1 MEIIDDKETMKVVN
15 ANERNNKIINS
26 TLASI
31 LSYTLVI
38 FVFNLIT
45 AYFAKRYNLF
55 KKLYYFK
62 VEFAK
67 NLDNWQLFPVR
78 MTFSMGPLFLLLLGT
93 ICFILQRQVRKKPG
107 IMKFFWLWMGI
118 HFFNYFVANAIL
130 MPMTLRPQETPHLAV
145 FATYMR
151 WDDFTKLTLSI
162 VSSLL
167 LILIGAVASKPFVQT
182 SNSTTQVAKIENRAF
197 YLFQV
202 VFIPFILSSIVN
214 YFLFIDNVKILNLTS
229 LICLFVVVLSIFIS
243 GLRNRMIMVYRF
255 PETAEINKR
264 LLITLVIL
272 VLLFK
277 ISPLNRGLQF

>member
-1 MEIIDDKETMKVVN
+1 
-15 ANERNNKIINS
+15 
-26 TLASI
+26 
-31 LSYTLVI
+31 
-38 FVFNLIT
+38 
-45 AYFAKRYNLF
+45 
-55 KKLYYFK
+55 LYYFK